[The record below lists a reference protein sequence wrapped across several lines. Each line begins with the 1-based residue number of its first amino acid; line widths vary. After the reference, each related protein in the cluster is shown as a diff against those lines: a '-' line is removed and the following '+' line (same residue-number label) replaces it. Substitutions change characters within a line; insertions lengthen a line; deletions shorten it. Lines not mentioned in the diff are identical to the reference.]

1 MSSLQ
6 GCFLFMALQVGN
18 SIQEYLWIILKLAY
32 TLIAVRTEKASE
44 LTSLMAMI

>member
-18 SIQEYLWIILKLAY
+18 SIQEYLWIILELAKSH
-32 TLIAVRTEKASE
+32 IAV
-44 LTSLMAMI
+44 